1 MFFISSTHDVWQSRT
16 TFFFGLIAA
25 TLGLGNV
32 WRTAGLAAEHGGG
45 VFWIIYT
52 LLMVLIAVPIVLSE
66 AVVGRAASGG
76 VANAVEVFAQRSG
89 TPRRWGGLGLF
100 AAASALLAAVSLLLT
115 SGWVIAV
122 GFDLAK
128 GEFAAVSL
136 LQVGNYFQALDAN
149 HGRTLGLSLSVLAG
163 LIAVLM
169 IGVKRG
175 LGVFV
180 WLVSLLVFAL
190 VFVLVYHSLLAGDVA
205 AAGTYLFKTDA
216 NAVTWKTFLYALM
229 QAMTT
234 LCLGLGV
241 VSTYATYA
249 SKEVPLGRV
258 MLAICVFDV
267 GFGVLAGVIAYPLI
281 FAQDITPAGG
291 LSLLFIALPKAYGNI
306 VQGDLMGGLYYLM
319 TLLVISGTVIALLQ
333 VVVTLIMQRTRLSRF
348 VAAPLVGLC
357 VAGLLWAIYE
367 WIESQTG
374 YSAWLAVALS
384 DRLLS
389 TILLPLVALGF
400 ALLVGWQANTVGL
413 VRALDRESHTFIRL
427 WMGLLK
433 YLVPLASL
441 ILLSLGWLAYF

>member
-1 MFFISSTHDVWQSRT
+1 MFFISPTHDIWQSRT

-45 VFWIIYT
+45 VFWMLYV
-52 LLMVLIAVPIVLSE
+52 LLMVLIAVPLVLSE

-89 TPRRWGGLGLF
+89 ATSRWGGLGLF
-100 AAASALLAAVSLLLT
+100 AAVSALLAAVSLILT
-115 SGWVIAV
+115 SGWVLAV
-122 GFDLAK
+122 GLDLAK

-136 LQVGNYFQALDAN
+136 LQVGNYFKTLDAN
-149 HGRTLGLSLSVLAG
+149 YDRTMGLSLSVLAG
-163 LIAVLM
+163 LIGILTV
-169 IGVKRG
+169 GVRRG
-175 LGVFV
+175 LGLFV

-190 VFVLVYHSLLAGDVA
+190 VFVLVYHSLIAGDVV
-205 AAGTYLFKTDA
+205 AAGAYLFDSDVTE
-216 NAVTWKTFLYALM
+216 VTWRTFLYALM

-241 VSTYATYA
+241 ISTYSAYA

-281 FAQDITPAGG
+281 FAQDITPASG
-291 LSLLFIALPKAYGNI
+291 LSLLFIALPQAYGNV
-306 VQGDLMGGLYYLM
+306 VQGDLMGGLYFLM

-333 VVVTLIMQRTRLSRF
+333 VAVTLVMQWTRLSRF
-348 VAAPLVGLC
+348 IVAPLVGLC
-357 VAGLLWAIYE
+357 VAGLIWIIYE
-367 WIESQTG
+367 WIRSQTG
-374 YSAWLAVALS
+374 YSSWLAIALS

-389 TILLPLVALGF
+389 TILVPLVALGF
-400 ALLVGWQANTVGL
+400 SMLVGWQANTVGL

-441 ILLSLGWLAYF
+441 TLLSAGWFAYI